1 MTKLLEDAFA
11 AVAKLPE
18 DQQNA
23 ISALVVEEIT
33 SDNRWSELFAR
44 SQDQLA
50 QLSDEALR
58 EWESGETKAFPD

>member
-1 MTKLLEDAFA
+1 MTELLEDAFA

-23 ISALVVEEIT
+23 IAALVVEEIA

-58 EWESGETKAFPD
+58 EWQSGETKPFPD

>member
-1 MTKLLEDAFA
+1 MTKLLEDTLA

-23 ISALVVEEIT
+23 IAALVVEEMA
-33 SDNRWSELFAR
+33 SEKRWSELFAGT
-44 SQDQLA
+44 QDKLA

-58 EWESGETKAFPD
+58 DWQSGKTKPLPD